1 MDKKEATNFV
11 ILGIQNQLTQQ
22 EIVKELSIKLGAP
35 QEVVHKFVS
44 RVITEYQLEPS
55 IFTKNSYVATKEVNN
70 MSYQN
75 TISREKKRV
84 DQINSFE
91 DLSIPK
97 RTEFQNPHLEKMI
110 LDRLTKSSKDADV
123 VMAVCEQ
130 TGMSWKDAERL
141 VAQVRQRNHKK
152 LVTRQ
157 NLLVVPL
164 AIIALLAGLALIIA
178 SISEGYKLALSIQS
192 GEIPSIENGARQI
205 PWALATGF
213 ILILGGGTGLIWAL
227 KEQLQ

>member
-44 RVITEYQLEPS
+44 RVITEYQLEPT

-70 MSYQN
+70 MSSQN
-75 TISREKKRV
+75 TISREIKRV

-141 VAQVRQRNHKK
+141 VAQVRQRNQKK